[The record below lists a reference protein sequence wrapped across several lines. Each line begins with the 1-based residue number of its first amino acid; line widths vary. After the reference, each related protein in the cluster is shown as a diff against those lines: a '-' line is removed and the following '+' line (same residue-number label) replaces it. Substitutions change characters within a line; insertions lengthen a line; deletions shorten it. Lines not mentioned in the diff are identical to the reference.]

1 MKVVI
6 FAGGFGTRL
15 GDITKKIPK
24 PMVKLK
30 GKPIIY
36 YIIKH
41 YYKYKFR
48 NFLILTGYK
57 HKILSN
63 YLKTLKLKDA
73 KIKTFN
79 TGINTMTGGR
89 LKRISNQFKKNEV
102 FHLTYGDA
110 ISDINLDILTQ
121 KYLRRKKSAQVLAVN
136 PTTKYGELKI
146 KRNVVIG
153 FKEKPK
159 FKNIWINGGFF
170 IFNTDIF
177 KYLKNDKTIL
187 EKEPLEKLAKLKK
200 MYSFKFNGYWKCVDT
215 QRDLKEL
222 RLDLN
227 KLSSKFF

>member
-24 PMVKLK
+24 PMVKIK

-41 YYKYKFR
+41 YYKYNFR
-48 NFLILTGYK
+48 DFFILTGYK
-57 HKILSN
+57 HKILAN
-63 YLKTLKLKDA
+63 YLNTMKLKNA
-73 KIKTFN
+73 KIKTVY

-89 LKRISNQFKKNEV
+89 LKRISNEFKKNEI

-110 ISDINLDILTQ
+110 ISNINLDILTN
-121 KYLRRKKSAQVLAVN
+121 KYLRRRKSAQVLAVN
-136 PTTKYGELKI
+136 PTTKYGELRI
-146 KRNVVIG
+146 KRNIVVG

-177 KYLKNDKTIL
+177 KYLKDDKTIL
-187 EKEPLEKLAKLKK
+187 EKEPLEKLAKSKK

-222 RLDLN
+222 RSDLN
-227 KLSSKFF
+227 NLSSKFF